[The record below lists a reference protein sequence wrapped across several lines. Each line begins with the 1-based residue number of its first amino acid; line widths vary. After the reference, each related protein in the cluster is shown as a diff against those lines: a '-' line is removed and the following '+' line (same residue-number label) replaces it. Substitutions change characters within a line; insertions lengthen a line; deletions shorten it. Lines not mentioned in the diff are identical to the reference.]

1 MSPCEAKR
9 VMLGRKQVFLFSPL
23 LILIVVLLFLSSL
36 NDSLKNKIKK
46 NSLVAINAS
55 SYFPTS
61 YPLVGFVLGE
71 QSNSN
76 NNQKDNNNLKDISA
90 ESYIVMD
97 DNSKVVLLSKNEN
110 FRFPLASTTKIMTAL
125 VALDYFKLND
135 ILTVK
140 TKTVEGSVVGFETGE
155 KFYLEDML
163 YAMLL
168 PSGNDAALTI
178 AQNYIGGGET
188 EFVEKMNE
196 KAKSLNL
203 YNTHFSDTTGLSDDQ
218 DYTTVID
225 LARLSSIAIKNP
237 VIKKIT
243 STKQKEISTI
253 DGKKIYSVSN
263 LNKLLGVDGINGI
276 KTGYTDEAG
285 GVLATSKTDD
295 RGGGNLIIVV
305 MKSQD
310 RFSDTQK
317 LVSLIGGKI
326 SYIKFN
332 HLSIHP

>member
-1 MSPCEAKR
+1 MK
-9 VMLGRKQVFLFSPL
+9 KQFYLFSPL
-23 LILIVVLLFLSSL
+23 IILIVILLFLSSI
-36 NDSLKNKIKK
+36 NDSLKNKKK
-46 NSLVAINAS
+46 EDGLFAKIVPSF
-55 SYFPTS
+55 FPAF
-61 YPLVGFVLGE
+61 YPRIGFVLGE

-76 NNQKDNNNLKDISA
+76 NQKSNDLLKEISA

-97 DNSKVVLLSKNEN
+97 DDSKVVLLSKNEN

-125 VALDYFKLND
+125 VALDYFKFND

-140 TKTVEGSVVGFETGE
+140 TKIVEGSVVGFETGE

-168 PSGNDAALTI
+168 PSGNDAALAI
-178 AQNYIGGGET
+178 AQNYMGGET

-203 YNTHFSDTTGLSDDQ
+203 YNTHFSDTTGLSDDS
-218 DYTTVID
+218 DYTTVVD
-225 LARLSSIAIKNP
+225 LARLSSVAIKNS

-253 DGKKIYSVSN
+253 DGKKTYSFSN
-263 LNKLLGVDGINGI
+263 LNKLLGIDGINGI

-285 GVLATSKTDD
+285 GVLATSRTDE
-295 RGGGNLIIVV
+295 RNGKNLIIVV

-317 LVSLIGGKI
+317 LVSL
-326 SYIKFN
+326 FN
-332 HLSIHP
+332 GRITYLSIHP